1 MESSNEK
8 DVRQQQDSD
17 LESNADSSADS
28 NAEIKKTLSALNTNM
43 ASITTFL
50 QALTEGKLQVGHRP
64 CLPTGHLLS
73 TGQNQMQDPP
83 SDGLPTG
90 HLNPAG
96 TSLSESKTCKK
107 RMGDDS
113 ASSSAPIKQART
125 FDIDDDPPHD
135 SISILASDDELESD
149 TTFEPI
155 EPSTLLQHLGED
167 LETDEKTS
175 ADVTQE
181 LAAIVNKRWGKHLS
195 PEKLKA
201 ISEKYNRPANCKE
214 MHPQIKVNKE
224 VWSFLLSDKKSVD
237 TKISNIQQTI
247 QRVGCIIVDA
257 ANYLLM
263 TDMGDQQDAP
273 SAVVTKLVDGIA
285 LLGHATNDLSC
296 LRRNALKA
304 AVKPEYKALTSRA
317 IDHSQYLFG
326 SDFTKELKEAEESS
340 KVSKAFHSLRP
351 NDNKF
356 RNKPGQSNQFA
367 YNKRND
373 FLYRG
378 RSRPPFRKRNF
389 YQQKNQNS
397 SKQNQQNQRNAKKF

>member
-1 MESSNEK
+1 MESSIEK
-8 DVRQQQDSD
+8 DVRQQDSD
-17 LESNADSSADS
+17 LESNAESSADS
-28 NAEIKKTLSALNTNM
+28 NAEIKKTLSALSTNM
-43 ASITTFL
+43 ASITSFL

-64 CLPTGHLLS
+64 CLPTGQLSS
-73 TGQNQMQDPP
+73 TGQKQMQDPP

-90 HLNPAG
+90 HLNPEG
-96 TSLSESKTCKK
+96 TMLNEPKSCKK
-107 RMGDDS
+107 RMGDDA

-125 FDIDDDPPHD
+125 FEIRDDPHD

-149 TTFEPI
+149 ATFEPI
-155 EPSTLLQHLGED
+155 EPSALLQHLGED

-175 ADVTQE
+175 NDVTQE

-247 QRVGCIIVDA
+247 QRVGCIVVDA

-263 TDMGDQQDAP
+263 ADMGDQQEAP

-356 RNKPGQSNQFA
+356 RNKPGPSNQSA
-367 YNKRND
+367 YNRRND

-378 RSRPPFRKRNF
+378 RSRPPYRKRNF

-397 SKQNQQNQRNAKKF
+397 NQHSQQNQRTAKKF

>member
-1 MESSNEK
+1 MESSNEN
-8 DVRQQQDSD
+8 DVRQQDND
-17 LESNADSSADS
+17 LESHADSNADS
-28 NAEIKKTLSALNTNM
+28 NTEIKKTLSALNTNM
-43 ASITTFL
+43 ASITNFL

-64 CLPTGHLLS
+64 CLPTGHLTS
-73 TGQNQMQDPP
+73 TGQNQMQYPP
-83 SDGLPTG
+83 SEDLPTG
-90 HLNPAG
+90 HLSPTGAILN
-96 TSLSESKTCKK
+96 ESTTCKK

-113 ASSSAPIKQART
+113 ASSHAPKKQART
-125 FDIDDDPPHD
+125 FDIHEDPYD
-135 SISILASDDELESD
+135 TISILASDDELESD
-149 TTFEPI
+149 ATFEPI
-155 EPSTLLQHLGED
+155 EPSALLQHLGEG

-175 ADVTQE
+175 SDVTQE

-247 QRVGCIIVDA
+247 QRVGCIVVDA
-257 ANYLLM
+257 ANYLL
-263 TDMGDQQDAP
+263 TADASDQQEAP
-273 SAVVTKLVDGIA
+273 LAIVTKLVDGIA

-317 IDHSQYLFG
+317 IDHSQFLFG
-326 SDFTKELKEAEESS
+326 ADFTKELKEAEESS
-340 KVSKAFHSLRP
+340 KVSKAFHSFRP

-356 RNKPGQSNQFA
+356 RSKPGPSNQSP
-367 YNKRND
+367 YNRRSD

-397 SKQNQQNQRNAKKF
+397 SQQSQQNQRSAKKF

>member
-1 MESSNEK
+1 MESSIEK
-8 DVRQQQDSD
+8 DVRQQDSD
-17 LESNADSSADS
+17 LESNAEFSADS

-43 ASITTFL
+43 ASITSFL

-64 CLPTGHLLS
+64 SLPTGQLSS
-73 TGQNQMQDPP
+73 TGQKQMQDPP

-90 HLNPAG
+90 HLNPEG
-96 TSLSESKTCKK
+96 TMLNEPKSCKK

-125 FDIDDDPPHD
+125 FEIRDDPHD

-149 TTFEPI
+149 ATFEPI
-155 EPSTLLQHLGED
+155 EPSALLQHPGEN

-175 ADVTQE
+175 NDVTQE

-224 VWSFLLSDKKSVD
+224 VWSFVLSDKKSVD

-247 QRVGCIIVDA
+247 QRVGCIVVDA

-263 TDMGDQQDAP
+263 ADMGDQQEAP

-356 RNKPGQSNQFA
+356 RNKPGPSNQSA
-367 YNKRND
+367 YNRRND

-378 RSRPPFRKRNF
+378 RSRPPFRKRNV

-397 SKQNQQNQRNAKKF
+397 NQHSQQNQRTAKKF

>member
-1 MESSNEK
+1 MESSIEK
-8 DVRQQQDSD
+8 DVRQQDSD
-17 LESNADSSADS
+17 LESNAESSADS

-43 ASITTFL
+43 ASITSFL

-64 CLPTGHLLS
+64 CLPTGQLSS
-73 TGQNQMQDPP
+73 TGQKQMQDPP

-90 HLNPAG
+90 HLNPEG
-96 TSLSESKTCKK
+96 TMLNEPKSCKK

-125 FDIDDDPPHD
+125 FEIRDDPHD

-149 TTFEPI
+149 ATLEPI
-155 EPSTLLQHLGED
+155 EPSALLQHLGED

-175 ADVTQE
+175 NDVTQE

-201 ISEKYNRPANCKE
+201 ISEKHNRPPNCKE
-214 MHPQIKVNKE
+214 IHPQIKVNKE

-247 QRVGCIIVDA
+247 QRVGCIVVDA

-263 TDMGDQQDAP
+263 ADMGAQQEAP

-304 AVKPEYKALTSRA
+304 AVKPEYKALTS
-317 IDHSQYLFG
+317 
-326 SDFTKELKEAEESS
+326 
-340 KVSKAFHSLRP
+340 
-351 NDNKF
+351 
-356 RNKPGQSNQFA
+356 
-367 YNKRND
+367 
-373 FLYRG
+373 
-378 RSRPPFRKRNF
+378 
-389 YQQKNQNS
+389 
-397 SKQNQQNQRNAKKF
+397 

>member
-1 MESSNEK
+1 
-8 DVRQQQDSD
+8 
-17 LESNADSSADS
+17 
-28 NAEIKKTLSALNTNM
+28 
-43 ASITTFL
+43 
-50 QALTEGKLQVGHRP
+50 
-64 CLPTGHLLS
+64 
-73 TGQNQMQDPP
+73 
-83 SDGLPTG
+83 
-90 HLNPAG
+90 
-96 TSLSESKTCKK
+96 
-107 RMGDDS
+107 MGDDS

-125 FDIDDDPPHD
+125 FDIDDEPPHD

-263 TDMGDQQDAP
+263 ADMGDQQDAP
-273 SAVVTKLVDGIA
+273 G
-285 LLGHATNDLSC
+285 
-296 LRRNALKA
+296 
-304 AVKPEYKALTSRA
+304 Y
-317 IDHSQYLFG
+317 Y
-326 SDFTKELKEAEESS
+326 
-340 KVSKAFHSLRP
+340 
-351 NDNKF
+351 
-356 RNKPGQSNQFA
+356 
-367 YNKRND
+367 
-373 FLYRG
+373 
-378 RSRPPFRKRNF
+378 
-389 YQQKNQNS
+389 
-397 SKQNQQNQRNAKKF
+397 